1 MAVRVEFGDQLG
13 DLVEHGRVH
22 LDRFGV
28 TAFTGVLGEAL
39 QLISMNDVG
48 AEKGIVERAV

>member
-13 DLVEHGRVH
+13 DLVEHGRVQ

-28 TAFTGVLGEAL
+28 TAFTSVVGEAL

-48 AEKGIVERAV
+48 AEKGVVERAV